1 MILRKSPWLGV
12 SLVFVAM
19 AAGSAHAQCTS
30 SQSAAVQCF
39 VSNAVATNLLSPRY
53 GMTLSQFKTYGVAV
67 SKILQDQPT
76 YIVLLGMA
84 SAISDAMPPTN
95 ADGSANVAAQQM
107 AVNAIVDAEL
117 ASNLVSISPEVGEQD
132 LQWFSL
138 DMVSAMNNSTGVIV
152 SPGALLRVVDSYLV
166 GATTD
171 GSVNWTKANNNL
183 ANMVG
188 SLVRTGLLKLPSSV
202 SVTQAETFAQALA
215 QTINTYKVATG
226 RARL

>member
-1 MILRKSPWLGV
+1 MELKKLGSLGV
-12 SLVFVAM
+12 FLGLAAM
-19 AAGSAHAQCTS
+19 AAGCARAQCTA

-53 GMTLSQFKTYGVAV
+53 GMTLAQFKTYGVAV

-95 ADGSANVAAQQM
+95 ADGSPNLAAQQM
-107 AVNAIVDAEL
+107 SVNAIVDAEL
-117 ASNLVSISPEVGEQD
+117 ASNLVSISPEAGEQD

-166 GATTD
+166 SATTD
-171 GSVNWTKANNNL
+171 GNVNWTKANNNL

-188 SLVRTGLLKLPSSV
+188 SLVRTGLLKLPPSV
-202 SVTQAETFAQALA
+202 SVTQAETFAQSLA
-215 QTINTYKVATG
+215 QAINTYKAATG